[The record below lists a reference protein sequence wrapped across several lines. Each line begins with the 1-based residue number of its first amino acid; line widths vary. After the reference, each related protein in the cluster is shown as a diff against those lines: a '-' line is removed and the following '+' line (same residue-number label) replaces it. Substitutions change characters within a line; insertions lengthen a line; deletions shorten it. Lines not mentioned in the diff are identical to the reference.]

1 MYDNDLNQD
10 LTYVER
16 NPEVPMPEDNGKKKH
31 KKEKKPGKGTGRSA
45 LNGLVFGLCAA
56 LIFCG
61 VVAVGNRTFLKP
73 AQQETVASAETA
85 ETTDATDKKADI
97 PNTTTGTA
105 QTVSQ
110 AGTGYSVSDI
120 AKNCMPSIVAI
131 TTKGI
136 EEVRSMFGTQ
146 QRESEGAGSGIIVGK
161 NDTELLIATNNHV
174 VSGAEE
180 VSVCFDDSEDSVVSA
195 KVKGT
200 DSSNDLAIVSVA
212 LSDISDDI
220 LSNIKIA
227 TIGDSSSVQVG
238 DQVVAIGNA
247 LGYGQSVTTGIV
259 SALDREVTIDNVTSK
274 LIQTDAAI
282 NPGNSGGALLN
293 MKGELIGIN
302 SAKYASAEVEG
313 MGYAIPVA
321 TAQPILDNLMTR
333 ETRDVVSEDE
343 AGYLGVSVQDVSE
356 EASSYY
362 GIPSGAYLA
371 AVEENGAAAKA
382 GIKQGDIIT
391 KFDGLSFSSASE
403 LKSTI
408 AYYKEGE
415 TVDVTYMRA
424 NNGEYEEH
432 TVSVTLAKSEAAAK
446 QNAQQ
451 KNSTD
456 SQGGNPKD
464 GLTVPDP
471 DADQSED
478 QQQDE
483 SQYYGNMQDFFNE
496 FFGY

>member
-31 KKEKKPGKGTGRSA
+31 KKEKKSGKGTGRSA

-85 ETTDATDKKADI
+85 ETTDVTDKKADI

-343 AGYLGVSVQDVSE
+343 A
-356 EASSYY
+356 
-362 GIPSGAYLA
+362 
-371 AVEENGAAAKA
+371 AAKA

-391 KFDGLSFSSASE
+391 KFDGLSISSASE

-456 SQGGNPKD
+456 SQSGNPKD